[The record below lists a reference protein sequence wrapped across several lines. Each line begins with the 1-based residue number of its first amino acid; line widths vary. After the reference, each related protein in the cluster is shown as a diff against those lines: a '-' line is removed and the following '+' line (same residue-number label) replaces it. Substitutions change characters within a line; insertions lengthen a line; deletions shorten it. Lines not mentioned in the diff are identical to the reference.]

1 MASKQ
6 TQAPV
11 KTTEQKKSA
20 PVPETILKRRRTR
33 QQVQEHQVKARAA
46 LLKKRKATRRIIF
59 KRAEQYVKEYRSLE
73 KESIRLKRVAKA
85 GGNYFVEPQARLALV
100 VRIRGINQ
108 IHPKPRKVLQLFR
121 LRQIGNAVFVRLN
134 KATINMLRLIEPYIA
149 YGYPNLKTIKELVYK
164 RAFAKINSQ
173 RIAITDNSIIEQSL
187 GKHGIL
193 CLEDIIHEITTVG
206 PKFREVNRFL
216 WPFKLSAPRGG
227 FKSVVRHYNDGGD
240 FGNREDQINDLVR
253 RMN

>member
-1 MASKQ
+1 MIK
-6 TQAPV
+6 
-11 KTTEQKKSA
+11 
-20 PVPETILKRRRTR
+20 KRR
-33 QQVQEHQVKARAA
+33 
-46 LLKKRKATRRIIF
+46 ATRRVIF
-59 KRAEQYVKEYRSLE
+59 KRAEQYVQEYRKLE
-73 KESIRLKRVAKA
+73 KENVRIRRVAKA
-85 GGNYFVEPQARLALV
+85 GGNFFVEPQAKLALV

-134 KATINMLRLIEPYIA
+134 KATQNMLRLIEPYIA

-164 RAFAKINSQ
+164 RAFAKVNGQ
-173 RIAITDNSIIEQSL
+173 RIAITENSIIEKAL
-187 GKHGIL
+187 GRHNIL
-193 CLEDIIHEITTVG
+193 CLEDIVHELTTVG

-240 FGNREDQINDLVR
+240 FGNREDKINELVR

>member
-1 MASKQ
+1 
-6 TQAPV
+6 
-11 KTTEQKKSA
+11 
-20 PVPETILKRRRTR
+20 
-33 QQVQEHQVKARAA
+33 

>member
-1 MASKQ
+1 L
-6 TQAPV
+6 
-11 KTTEQKKSA
+11 
-20 PVPETILKRRRTR
+20 I
-33 QQVQEHQVKARAA
+33 
-46 LLKKRKATRRIIF
+46 KKRKATRKVIF
-59 KRAEQYVKEYRSLE
+59 KRAEQYVQEYRKLE
-73 KESIRLKRVAKA
+73 KESIRIRRVAKA
-85 GGNYFVEPQARLALV
+85 GGNYFVEPEAKLALV

-134 KATINMLRLIEPYIA
+134 KATLNMLRLIEPYVA

-164 RAFAKINSQ
+164 RAFGKVNGQ
-173 RIAITDNSIIEQSL
+173 RVAITDNSIIEKSL
-187 GKHGIL
+187 GRHNVL
-193 CLEDIIHEITTVG
+193 CLEDIVHEIYTVG
-206 PKFREVNRFL
+206 PKFRDVNRFL

-240 FGNREDQINDLVR
+240 FGNREDKINELVR

>member
-1 MASKQ
+1 L
-6 TQAPV
+6 
-11 KTTEQKKSA
+11 
-20 PVPETILKRRRTR
+20 I
-33 QQVQEHQVKARAA
+33 
-46 LLKKRKATRRIIF
+46 KKRKATRRIIF

-216 WPFKLSAPRGG
+216 WPFKLSSPLGG
-227 FKSVVRHYNDGGD
+227 FKGVTTHYNDGGD
-240 FGNREDQINDLVR
+240 FGNREDQINRLIR
-253 RMN
+253 AMN